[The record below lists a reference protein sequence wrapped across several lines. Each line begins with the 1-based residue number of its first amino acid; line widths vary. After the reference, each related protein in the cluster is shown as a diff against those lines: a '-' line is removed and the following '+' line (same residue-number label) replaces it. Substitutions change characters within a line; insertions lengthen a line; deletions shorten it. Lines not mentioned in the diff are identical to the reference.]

1 MDERKHILSKDCWC
15 QPTVEN
21 PANLITDDMAI
32 AMLNQSLLDAL
43 DAGFTQEQ
51 CNDMAVYR
59 RNDMRD
65 IQYTAEKMAELANG
79 LAWASE
85 PARMIRQ
92 LQNEL
97 AAMTAERDIALQSI
111 NADDAFG
118 LIAQLR
124 ASEKECAELRLAL
137 KYISVQT
144 NVAHMQDTATTT
156 LLRLGEKP

>member
-1 MDERKHILSKDCWC
+1 MDEREHILS
-15 QPTVEN
+15 
-21 PANLITDDMAI
+21 
-32 AMLNQSLLDAL
+32 
-43 DAGFTQEQ
+43 
-51 CNDMAVYR
+51 
-59 RNDMRD
+59 NDMRD

-85 PARMIRQ
+85 PAGMIRQ